1 MDIKSKN
8 LGKVCITCEGDW
20 DINKEYD
27 KLCLVYDNSS
37 KCTYISKTIVPK
49 NIGITNTAYWQ
60 KFLIGVHGGEQN
72 VYYFNIDINSSL
84 DYYINEGLYLE
95 LYNAIKGNNLITLG
109 SNNEV
114 ISSYAKIKNDDSLY
128 FVSQIQTIDDE
139 NNLKV
144 NSYQIT
150 IDKNFHLK
158 SIYKELKIDENFI
171 DMIEIKDIDNLF
183 KQ

>member
-1 MDIKSKN
+1 MDIKNKN

-20 DINKEYD
+20 DINKVYD
-27 KLCLVYDNSS
+27 KLCLVYDNLSE
-37 KCTYISKTIVPK
+37 KTYISKINVPK
-49 NIGITNTAYWQ
+49 GIGITNTFYWQ
-60 KFLIGVHGGEQN
+60 KFSIGVNNGKQN
-72 VYYFNIDINSSL
+72 VYHFNIDINNSL

-128 FVSQIQTIDDE
+128 FVSQIQIIDDE

-158 SIYKELKIDENFI
+158 SIYKENNINESSINI
-171 DMIEIKDIDNLF
+171 IEIKDIDNLF
-183 KQ
+183 N